1 MTVLGFLG
9 IAAVLLL
16 VVVLELV
23 RQRRLRERLAVFWVA
38 FSAGVALAV
47 LFPDAVERVAE
58 ALGFGLPA
66 NLVFVAGLIMLA
78 FVGIQL
84 SVEVTRL
91 RYLVERITN
100 EFAAATVAD
109 PESPDDQADPPSR
122 DVGGS

>member
-23 RQRRLRERLAVFWVA
+23 RQRRLRER
-38 FSAGVALAV
+38 LAV

-100 EFAAATVAD
+100 EFAAASAAD
-109 PESPDDQADPPSR
+109 SESPDDQADPPSHSE
-122 DVGGS
+122 GGS